1 MTLAEL
7 KMFNVAAAWAG
18 LSADQQAAIGEA
30 AIASTAAGLI
40 ADDGCMSHDD
50 RRIAT
55 TMTEEAADVM
65 EEAIA
70 DACPSLNWLTGTF
83 EPPEPTH

>member
-7 KMFNVAAAWAG
+7 KAYDVAAAWAA
-18 LSADQQAAIGEA
+18 LSPNQQTAIGEA

-40 ADDGCMSHDD
+40 ADDGCKSPEA

-55 TMTEEAADVM
+55 AMTEEAADVL

-70 DACPSLNWLTGTF
+70 DACPSLNWLLGTF
-83 EPPEPTH
+83 EPTPAAN